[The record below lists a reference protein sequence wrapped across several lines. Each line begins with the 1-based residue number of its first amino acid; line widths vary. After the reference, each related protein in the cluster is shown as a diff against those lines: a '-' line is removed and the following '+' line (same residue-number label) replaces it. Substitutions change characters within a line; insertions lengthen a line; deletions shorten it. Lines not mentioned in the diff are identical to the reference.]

1 MSVSML
7 LRVHSNKLLA
17 DIHLCR
23 YNNIGNIMESME
35 VSCVI
40 HNENSRVKIPALVH
54 LTRLGYEYLSL
65 KQDNGKICP
74 DTNIFKS
81 LFWDGV
87 NRING
92 CSLPEQDIDRLL
104 DELAIK
110 LSNDDLGRAFYKIL
124 LDGINGLRI
133 IDLED
138 VSRNTYHVVT
148 ELTCR
153 NGDDEFRPDITLLIN
168 GLPLAFIEV
177 KKPNN
182 RDGIIAEHT
191 RINTRFSKEVF
202 RRFVNITQLMVFSNN
217 MEYDDSDPEPIEGAF
232 YASSS
237 YQRLFFNRFREEE
250 PQLHTAIQEIDE
262 QKEDF
267 ILSDNNLVS
276 IKGTGE
282 YCTNLSGLTPT
293 NRILTSLFSHNRFL
307 KLLKYGFAY
316 VERTNK
322 DGIKTLEKHVM
333 RYPQF
338 FATMAIEHKLD
349 SDAKHGIIWH
359 TQGSGK
365 TALAFHNVCYLR
377 DYYQKQGKVAKFY
390 FIVDRLD
397 LLTQAGEEFA
407 ARGLHVEK
415 INSKDDFI
423 KNIRTIGTAGN
434 TGEDTITVVNI
445 QKFSTE
451 SIVRKADY
459 DVNVQRVYFLDE
471 AHRSY
476 NPKGSFL
483 TNLMASDREAVMIA
497 LTGTPLIGEGYNTK
511 DVFGEYIHKYY
522 YNRSIADGYTL
533 KLIREGIK
541 TEYRVKLQS
550 ILEDL
555 KMQEGSLKKRDI
567 YAHPKYV
574 AALLEYIVDDFRRS
588 RIALGD
594 SSIGGMIVCD
604 SSDQARMVEETLSG
618 YPEISHV
625 LILHDVDDKET
636 RRGYQEDFKK
646 GKIDLLVVFNM
657 LLTGFDAPR
666 LKKQYLGRLVKEHN
680 LLQTLT
686 RVNRPYKSFRYGYV
700 VDFADIR
707 AEFDKTNQAYFKE
720 LQAELGGEFE
730 RYRDIF
736 KSQEEIE
743 QDIRAIQ
750 DKLFMYATDNAELF
764 SQQITALDDKQELLA
779 LRQALDTYKELMNIM
794 QLFGY
799 EELAQKFTMENLH
812 ALYTEVNNRI
822 SIVNLKQN
830 MRDGEDV
837 SGLLSLALDQIEF
850 HFRKVSEGELVIADK
865 FQDVL
870 EKTRQELA
878 RNLDT
883 MDPEYISLLE
893 ELKRIFKKKNIE
905 ELTADEMEQNI
916 QELER
921 IRKAAAQQNL
931 RDQMLCAKYQNDVK
945 YMRTHKR
952 IKATPPPIGSDP
964 VIFDVL
970 MGIKVAVDQKVLKN
984 QRMMDN
990 HAYFTREIMPEIIQS
1005 CRNRGV
1011 QPTASQVKFMEGCIS
1026 SEYFAERT

>member
-1 MSVSML
+1 M
-7 LRVHSNKLLA
+7 
-17 DIHLCR
+17 
-23 YNNIGNIMESME
+23 
-35 VSCVI
+35 
-40 HNENSRVKIPALVH
+40 
-54 LTRLGYEYLSL
+54 
-65 KQDNGKICP
+65 
-74 DTNIFKS
+74 
-81 LFWDGV
+81 
-87 NRING
+87 
-92 CSLPEQDIDRLL
+92 
-104 DELAIK
+104 
-110 LSNDDLGRAFYKIL
+110 
-124 LDGINGLRI
+124 
-133 IDLED
+133 
-138 VSRNTYHVVT
+138 
-148 ELTCR
+148 
-153 NGDDEFRPDITLLIN
+153 
-168 GLPLAFIEV
+168 
-177 KKPNN
+177 
-182 RDGIIAEHT
+182 
-191 RINTRFSKEVF
+191 
-202 RRFVNITQLMVFSNN
+202 
-217 MEYDDSDPEPIEGAF
+217 
-232 YASSS
+232 
-237 YQRLFFNRFREEE
+237 
-250 PQLHTAIQEIDE
+250 
-262 QKEDF
+262 
-267 ILSDNNLVS
+267 
-276 IKGTGE
+276 
-282 YCTNLSGLTPT
+282 
-293 NRILTSLFSHNRFL
+293 

-338 FATMAIEHKLD
+338 FATVAIEQKLD
-349 SDAKHGIIWH
+349 AGIKHGIIWH

-365 TALAFHNVCYLR
+365 TALAFHNVRYLR
-377 DYYQKQGKVAKFY
+377 DYYQRQGKVAKFY

-415 INSKDDFI
+415 VNSKDDFI
-423 KNIRTIGTAGN
+423 KNIRTIGTADN

-445 QKFSTE
+445 HKFSTE

-483 TNLMASDREAVMIA
+483 ANLMASDREAVMIA

-574 AALLEYIVDDFRRS
+574 NALVDYIVDDFRRS

-720 LQAELGGEFE
+720 LQAELGDEFE

-764 SQQITALDDKQELLA
+764 SQQITTLDDKQELLA

-822 SIVNLKQN
+822 AIVNLKQN

-837 SGLLSLALDQIEF
+837 SSLLNLALDQIEF

-905 ELTADEMEQNI
+905 ELTADEMKQNI

-931 RDQMLCAKYQNDVK
+931 RDQMLCAKYKNDVK

-952 IKATPPPIGSDP
+952 IKATPSLIGSDP

-984 QRMMDN
+984 QHMMDN
-990 HAYFTREIMPEIIQS
+990 HAYFTHEIMPEIIQS
-1005 CRNRGV
+1005 CRSSGV
-1011 QPTASQVKFMEGCIS
+1011 QPAASQVKFIETCIS
-1026 SEYFAERT
+1026 GEYFAERTWTA

>member
-1 MSVSML
+1 M
-7 LRVHSNKLLA
+7 
-17 DIHLCR
+17 
-23 YNNIGNIMESME
+23 
-35 VSCVI
+35 I
-40 HNENSRVKIPALVH
+40 HNENSRVKVPALVH
-54 LTRLGYEYLSL
+54 LTRLGYNYLSL
-65 KQDNGKICP
+65 KQYNGGICP
-74 DTNIFKS
+74 ETNIFKS

-92 CSLPEQDIDRLL
+92 CSLSEPDIDHLL
-104 DELAIK
+104 AELAIK
-110 LSNDDLGRAFYKIL
+110 LSNDDLGRAFYNIL
-124 LDGINGLRI
+124 LNGINGLRI
-133 IDLED
+133 IDLEN

-191 RINTRFSKEVF
+191 RINTRFPKKVF

-217 MEYDDSDPEPIEGAF
+217 MEYDDSDPEPIEGVF
-232 YASSS
+232 YASSG
-237 YQRLFFNRFREEE
+237 YNKLFFNRFREEE
-250 PQLHTAIQEIDE
+250 PQIHTALPAINR

-267 ILSDNNLVS
+267 ILADNNLVS
-276 IKGTGE
+276 IKGTNE
-282 YCTNLSGLTPT
+282 YNTNLSELTPT
-293 NRILTSLFSHNRFL
+293 NRILTSLFSRNRFMT
-307 KLLKYGFAY
+307 LLKYGFAY

-338 FATMAIEHKLD
+338 FATMAIKQKLD
-349 SDAKHGIIWH
+349 IGVKHGIIWH

-365 TALAFHNVCYLR
+365 TALAFHNVRYLR

-390 FIVDRLD
+390 FVVDRLD
-397 LLTQAGEEFA
+397 LLTQAGEEFT

-415 INSKDDFI
+415 VNSKDDFI
-423 KNIRTIGTAGN
+423 QNIRTIGTANN

-483 TNLMASDREAVMIA
+483 ANLMASDREAVMIA

-541 TEYRVKLQS
+541 TEYRVRLQS
-550 ILEDL
+550 ILESL
-555 KMQEGSLKKRDI
+555 KTQEGSFKKKDI

-574 AALLEYIVDDFRRS
+574 AALVDYIVEDFKRS

-604 SSDQARMVEETLSG
+604 SSDQARTVEETLNG

-666 LKKQYLGRLVKEHN
+666 LKKQYLGRVVKEHN

-686 RVNRPYKSFRYGYV
+686 RVNRPYQSFRYGYV

-707 AEFDKTNQAYFKE
+707 AEFDKTNKAYFAE
-720 LQAELGGEFE
+720 LQAELGDEFQ

-764 SQQITALDDKQELLA
+764 SQQITALDDKQELLQ
-779 LRQALDTYKELMNIM
+779 LRQALDTYKELINII

-799 EELAQKFTMENLH
+799 EELAQKFTTENLH

-822 SIVNLKQN
+822 ALVNLKQN

-837 SGLLSLALDQIEF
+837 SGLLNLALDQVEF
-850 HFRKVSEGELVIADK
+850 HFRKVSESELVIADQ
-865 FQDVL
+865 FQDIL
-870 EKTRQELA
+870 EKTRQELG
-878 RNLDT
+878 RNLDPK
-883 MDPEYISLLE
+883 DPEYISLLE
-893 ELKRIFKKKNIE
+893 ELKRIFRKKNIE
-905 ELTADEMEQNI
+905 ELTADEMKQNI
-916 QELER
+916 QDLER

-931 RDQMLCAKYQNDVK
+931 RDQMLCSKYQNDAK

-970 MGIKVAVDQKVLKN
+970 MGIKTAVDQKVLKN
-984 QRMMDN
+984 QHMMDN
-990 HAYFTREIMPEIIQS
+990 HAYFSRELMPEIIQS
-1005 CRNRGV
+1005 CRSNGV
-1011 QPTASQVKFMEGCIS
+1011 QPTSSQVKFMEACIS
-1026 SEYFAERT
+1026 SEYFSERTWTA

>member
-1 MSVSML
+1 M
-7 LRVHSNKLLA
+7 
-17 DIHLCR
+17 
-23 YNNIGNIMESME
+23 
-35 VSCVI
+35 I

-54 LTRLGYEYLSL
+54 LTRLRYDYLSL
-65 KQDNGKICP
+65 KQYNGRICP
-74 DTNIFKS
+74 ETNIFKS
-81 LFWDGV
+81 LFWDGI

-92 CSLPEQDIDRLL
+92 CNMSEQDVDRLL
-104 DELAIK
+104 DELTIK

-138 VSRNTYHVVT
+138 ESRNTYHVVT
-148 ELTCR
+148 ELTYQ
-153 NGDDEFRPDITLLIN
+153 NGEDEFRPDITLLIN

-237 YQRLFFNRFREEE
+237 YQKLFFNCFREEE
-250 PQLHTAIQEIDE
+250 PQLHTAIQEIDG
-262 QKEDF
+262 QKENF

-338 FATMAIEHKLD
+338 FATMAIEQKLD
-349 SDAKHGIIWH
+349 SGAKRGIIWH

-365 TALAFHNVCYLR
+365 TALAFHNVRYLR

-415 INSKDDFI
+415 VNSKDDFI
-423 KNIRTIGTAGN
+423 KNIRTIGTTGN

-483 TNLMASDREAVMIA
+483 ANLMVSDCEAVIIA

-550 ILEDL
+550 ILEGL
-555 KMQEGSLKKRDI
+555 KMQEGSLKKKDI

-574 AALLEYIVDDFRRS
+574 SDLVDYIVDDFRRS

-604 SSDQARMVEETLSG
+604 SSAQARVVEETLSG

-686 RVNRPYKSFRYGYV
+686 RVNRPYKSFHYGYV

-707 AEFDKTNQAYFKE
+707 AEFDKTNRAYFKE
-720 LQAELGGEFE
+720 LQAELGDEFE

-779 LRQALDTYKELMNIM
+779 LRQALETYKELMNIM

-799 EELAQKFTMENLH
+799 EELAQKFTMESLH

-822 SIVNLKQN
+822 AIVNLKQN

-837 SGLLSLALDQIEF
+837 SGLLNLALDQIEF
-850 HFRKVSEGELVIADK
+850 HFRKVSESELVIADK

-883 MDPEYISLLE
+883 KDPEYISLLE

-905 ELTADEMEQNI
+905 ELTADEMNQNI

-921 IRKAAAQQNL
+921 IHKAAAQQNL
-931 RDQMLCAKYQNDVK
+931 RDQMLCAKYKNDVK

-952 IKATPPPIGSDP
+952 IKAASSLIGSDS

-984 QRMMDN
+984 QHMMDN

-1005 CRNRGV
+1005 CRSSGV
-1011 QPTASQVKFMEGCIS
+1011 QPAAGQVKFIETCIS
-1026 SEYFAERT
+1026 GEYFAERTWTA

>member
-1 MSVSML
+1 M
-7 LRVHSNKLLA
+7 
-17 DIHLCR
+17 
-23 YNNIGNIMESME
+23 
-35 VSCVI
+35 
-40 HNENSRVKIPALVH
+40 H
-54 LTRLGYEYLSL
+54 LTRLKYDYLSL
-65 KQDNGKICP
+65 KQYNGGICSE
-74 DTNIFKS
+74 TNIFKS
-81 LFWDGV
+81 LFWAGI

-92 CSLPEQDIDRLL
+92 CNLLEQDIDRLL
-104 DELAIK
+104 EELTIK

-124 LDGINGLRI
+124 LDGINGLHI

-138 VSRNTYHVVT
+138 DSRNTYHAVT
-148 ELTCR
+148 ELTYR
-153 NGDDEFRPDITLLIN
+153 NGEDEFRPDITLLIN
-168 GLPLAFIEV
+168 GLPLAFVEV

-182 RDGIIAEHT
+182 RDGIIAEHN
-191 RINTRFSKEVF
+191 RINTRFSKEAF

-237 YQRLFFNRFREEE
+237 YQKLFFNRFREEE
-250 PQLHTAIQEIDE
+250 PQLHAAIQEIDG

-276 IKGTGE
+276 IKGTSE
-282 YCTNLSGLTPT
+282 YCTNLNGLTPT

-338 FATMAIEHKLD
+338 FATMAIEKKLD
-349 SDAKHGIIWH
+349 SGVKHGIIWH

-365 TALAFHNVCYLR
+365 TALAFHNVRYLR
-377 DYYQKQGKVAKFY
+377 DYYQKQGRVAKFY

-415 INSKDDFI
+415 VNSKDDFI
-423 KNIRTIGTAGN
+423 KNIRTIGTANN

-445 QKFSTE
+445 HKFSTE

-459 DVNVQRVYFLDE
+459 DVNVQRIYFLDE

-483 TNLMASDREAVMIA
+483 ANLMASDREAVMIA

-541 TEYRVKLQS
+541 TEYKVKLQS
-550 ILEDL
+550 ILEEL
-555 KMQEGSLKKRDI
+555 KMQEGSFKKRDI

-574 AALLEYIVDDFRRS
+574 ATLVDYIVDDFKHS

-604 SSDQARMVEETLSG
+604 SSDQARTVEETLKD

-666 LKKQYLGRLVKEHN
+666 LKKQYLGRLIKEHN

-707 AEFDKTNQAYFKE
+707 AEFDKTNEAYFRE
-720 LQAELGGEFE
+720 LQAELGDEFQ

-743 QDIRAIQ
+743 QDIQAIQ

-779 LRQALDTYKELMNIM
+779 LRQALDTYKELINII

-812 ALYTEVNNRI
+812 ALCTEVNNRI
-822 SIVNLKQN
+822 AIVNLKQN

-837 SGLLSLALDQIEF
+837 SGLLNLALDQIEF
-850 HFRKVSEGELVIADK
+850 HFRKVSEGELVVNA
-865 FQDVL
+865 
-870 EKTRQELA
+870 
-878 RNLDT
+878 NLK
-883 MDPEYISLLE
+883 L
-893 ELKRIFKKKNIE
+893 
-905 ELTADEMEQNI
+905 
-916 QELER
+916 
-921 IRKAAAQQNL
+921 
-931 RDQMLCAKYQNDVK
+931 
-945 YMRTHKR
+945 
-952 IKATPPPIGSDP
+952 
-964 VIFDVL
+964 
-970 MGIKVAVDQKVLKN
+970 
-984 QRMMDN
+984 
-990 HAYFTREIMPEIIQS
+990 
-1005 CRNRGV
+1005 
-1011 QPTASQVKFMEGCIS
+1011 
-1026 SEYFAERT
+1026 

>member
-1 MSVSML
+1 M
-7 LRVHSNKLLA
+7 
-17 DIHLCR
+17 
-23 YNNIGNIMESME
+23 
-35 VSCVI
+35 I

-54 LTRLGYEYLSL
+54 LTRLRYDYLSL
-65 KQDNGKICP
+65 KQYNGRICTE
-74 DTNIFKS
+74 TNIFKS
-81 LFWDGV
+81 LFWDGI

-92 CSLPEQDIDRLL
+92 CNMSEQDVDRLL
-104 DELAIK
+104 DELTIK

-138 VSRNTYHVVT
+138 ESRNTYHVVT
-148 ELTCR
+148 ELTYQ
-153 NGDDEFRPDITLLIN
+153 NGEDEFRPDITLLIN

-237 YQRLFFNRFREEE
+237 YQKLFFNCFREEE
-250 PQLHTAIQEIDE
+250 PQLHTAIKEIDG
-262 QKEDF
+262 QKENF

-338 FATMAIEHKLD
+338 FATMAIEQKLD
-349 SDAKHGIIWH
+349 SDAKRGIIWH

-365 TALAFHNVCYLR
+365 TALAFHNVRYLR

-415 INSKDDFI
+415 VNSKDDFI
-423 KNIRTIGTAGN
+423 KNIRTIGTTGN

-483 TNLMASDREAVMIA
+483 ANLMVSDCEAVIIA

-550 ILEDL
+550 ILEGL
-555 KMQEGSLKKRDI
+555 KMQEGSLKKKDI

-574 AALLEYIVDDFRRS
+574 SDLVDYIVDDFRRS

-604 SSDQARMVEETLSG
+604 SSAQARVVEETLSG

-686 RVNRPYKSFRYGYV
+686 RVNRPYKSFHYGYV

-707 AEFDKTNQAYFKE
+707 AEFDKTNRAYFKE
-720 LQAELGGEFE
+720 LQAELGDEFE

-822 SIVNLKQN
+822 AIVNLKQN
-830 MRDGEDV
+830 MRDGEEV
-837 SGLLSLALDQIEF
+837 SVLLNLALDQIEF
-850 HFRKVSEGELVIADK
+850 HFRKVSESELVIADK

-883 MDPEYISLLE
+883 KDPEYISLLE

-921 IRKAAAQQNL
+921 IRKAVAQQNL
-931 RDQMLCAKYQNDVK
+931 RDQMLCAKYKNDVK

-952 IKATPPPIGSDP
+952 IKATSSLIGSDP

-990 HAYFTREIMPEIIQS
+990 HKYFSSEIMPEIIQS
-1005 CRNRGV
+1005 CRSNGV
-1011 QPTASQVKFMEGCIS
+1011 QPTASQVKFMESCIS
-1026 SEYFAERT
+1026 SEYFAERTWTA

>member
-1 MSVSML
+1 
-7 LRVHSNKLLA
+7 
-17 DIHLCR
+17 
-23 YNNIGNIMESME
+23 ME

-65 KQDNGKICP
+65 KQDNGKICL

-110 LSNDDLGRAFYKIL
+110 LSNDDLGRSFYKIL

-148 ELTCR
+148 ELTCW

-191 RINTRFSKEVF
+191 RINTRFSKKVF

-237 YQRLFFNRFREEE
+237 YSKLFFNRFREEE
-250 PQLHTAIQEIDE
+250 PQIHTALPAISS

-267 ILSDNNLVS
+267 ILADNNLVS
-276 IKGTGE
+276 IKGTNE
-282 YCTNLSGLTPT
+282 YNTNLSELTPT
-293 NRILTSLFSHNRFL
+293 NRILTSLFSRNRFMM
-307 KLLKYGFAY
+307 LLKYGFAY

-338 FATMAIEHKLD
+338 FATRAIEQKLD
-349 SDAKHGIIWH
+349 AGVKHGIIWH

-365 TALAFHNVCYLR
+365 TALAFYNVRYLR
-377 DYYQKQGKVAKFY
+377 DYYQRQGKVAKFY
-390 FIVDRLD
+390 FVVDRLD

-415 INSKDDFI
+415 VNSKDDFI
-423 KNIRTIGTAGN
+423 QNIRTIGTANN

-483 TNLMASDREAVMIA
+483 ANLMTSDREAVMIA

-550 ILEDL
+550 ILESL
-555 KMQEGSLKKRDI
+555 KMQEGSFKKKDI

-574 AALLEYIVDDFRRS
+574 AALVDYIVEDFMHS

-604 SSDQARMVEETLSG
+604 SSDQARTVEETLNG
-618 YPEISHV
+618 YPDISHV

-636 RRGYQEDFKK
+636 RRGYQDDFKK

-666 LKKQYLGRLVKEHN
+666 LKKQYLGRVIKEHN

-686 RVNRPYKSFRYGYV
+686 RVNRPYQSFRYGYV

-707 AEFDKTNQAYFKE
+707 AEFDKTNKAYFEE
-720 LQAELGGEFE
+720 LQAELGDEFQ

-743 QDIRAIQ
+743 QDIQAIQ

-764 SQQITALDDKQELLA
+764 SQQITALDDKQELLD
-779 LRQALDTYKELMNIM
+779 LRKALDTYKELINII

-799 EELAQKFTMENLH
+799 EELTQKFTVENLQ

-822 SIVNLKQN
+822 AIVNLKQN

-837 SGLLSLALDQIEF
+837 SGLLNIALDQIEF
-850 HFRKVSEGELVIADK
+850 HFRKVSEGELVIADQ

-870 EKTRQELA
+870 EKTRQELG
-878 RNLDT
+878 RNLDPK
-883 MDPEYISLLE
+883 DPEYISLLE

-905 ELTADEMEQNI
+905 ELTADEMQRNI
-916 QELER
+916 QDLER

-931 RDQMLCAKYQNDVK
+931 RDQMLCAK
-945 YMRTHKR
+945 
-952 IKATPPPIGSDP
+952 
-964 VIFDVL
+964 
-970 MGIKVAVDQKVLKN
+970 
-984 QRMMDN
+984 
-990 HAYFTREIMPEIIQS
+990 
-1005 CRNRGV
+1005 
-1011 QPTASQVKFMEGCIS
+1011 
-1026 SEYFAERT
+1026 

>member
-1 MSVSML
+1 MIVML
-7 LRVHSNKLLA
+7 
-17 DIHLCR
+17 
-23 YNNIGNIMESME
+23 
-35 VSCVI
+35 
-40 HNENSRVKIPALVH
+40 
-54 LTRLGYEYLSL
+54 
-65 KQDNGKICP
+65 
-74 DTNIFKS
+74 
-81 LFWDGV
+81 
-87 NRING
+87 NRINR
-92 CSLPEQDIDRLL
+92 CSLPEKDIDRLL

-191 RINTRFSKEVF
+191 RINTRFSRKVF

-217 MEYDDSDPEPIEGAF
+217 MEYDDSDPEPMEGAF

-237 YQRLFFNRFREEE
+237 YSRLFFNRFREEK
-250 PQLHTAIQEIDE
+250 PQIHTALPAINS

-267 ILSDNNLVS
+267 ILADNNLVS
-276 IKGTGE
+276 IKGTSE
-282 YCTNLSGLTPT
+282 YNTNLSELTPT
-293 NRILTSLFSHNRFL
+293 NRILTSLFSRNRFMM
-307 KLLKYGFAY
+307 LLKYGFAY

-338 FATMAIEHKLD
+338 FATKAIEQKLD
-349 SDAKHGIIWH
+349 TGVKHGIIWH

-365 TALAFHNVCYLR
+365 TALAFHNVRYLR

-390 FIVDRLD
+390 FVVDRLD

-415 INSKDDFI
+415 VNSKDDFI
-423 KNIRTIGTAGN
+423 QNIRTIGVANN

-476 NPKGSFL
+476 SPKGSFL
-483 TNLMASDREAVMIA
+483 ANLMASDREAVMIA

-550 ILEDL
+550 ILESL
-555 KMQEGSLKKRDI
+555 KMQEGSFKKRDI

-574 AALLEYIVDDFRRS
+574 AALVDYIVEDFEHS

-594 SSIGGMIVCD
+594 LSIGGMIVCD
-604 SSDQARMVEETLSG
+604 SSDQARTVEEALNG
-618 YPEISHV
+618 YPDISHV

-636 RRGYQEDFKK
+636 RRGYQDDFKK

-666 LKKQYLGRLVKEHN
+666 LKKQYLGRVIKEHN

-686 RVNRPYKSFRYGYV
+686 RVNRPYQSFRYGYV

-707 AEFDKTNQAYFKE
+707 AEFDKTNKAYFEE
-720 LQAELGGEFE
+720 LQAELGDEFQ
-730 RYRDIF
+730 RYREIF
-736 KSQEEIE
+736 KTQEEIE
-743 QDIRAIQ
+743 QDIQAIQ

-764 SQQITALDDKQELLA
+764 SQQITALDDKQELLD
-779 LRQALDTYKELMNIM
+779 LRQVLDTYKELINII

-799 EELAQKFTMENLH
+799 EELAPKFTMKNLRV
-812 ALYTEVNNRI
+812 LYTEVNNRI
-822 SIVNLKQN
+822 ALVNLKQN
-830 MRDGEDV
+830 MQNGEDV
-837 SGLLSLALDQIEF
+837 SGLLNLALDQIEF
-850 HFRKVSEGELVIADK
+850 HFRKVSESELIIADQ
-865 FQDVL
+865 FQDIL
-870 EKTRQELA
+870 EKTRQELG
-878 RNLDT
+878 RSLDPK
-883 MDPEYISLLE
+883 DPEYISLLE

-905 ELTADEMEQNI
+905 ELTADELKQNI
-916 QELER
+916 QDLEHV
-921 IRKAAAQQNL
+921 RKAAAQQNL

-952 IKATPPPIGSDP
+952 IKTTPPPIGSDP
-964 VIFDVL
+964 VIFRVL
-970 MGIKVAVDQKVLKN
+970 MGIKTAVDLKVLKN
-984 QRMMDN
+984 QHMMDN
-990 HAYFTREIMPEIIQS
+990 PAYFSREIMPEIIQS
-1005 CRNRGV
+1005 CRINGI
-1011 QPTASQVKFMEGCIS
+1011 QPTASQVKFMEACIS
-1026 SEYFAERT
+1026 REYFAERAWTA

>member
-1 MSVSML
+1 M
-7 LRVHSNKLLA
+7 
-17 DIHLCR
+17 
-23 YNNIGNIMESME
+23 
-35 VSCVI
+35 I

-81 LFWDGV
+81 LFWGGV

-104 DELAIK
+104 DEIAIK
-110 LSNDDLGRAFYKIL
+110 LSSDDLGRAFYKIL

-133 IDLED
+133 IDLDD

-191 RINTRFSKEVF
+191 RINTRFSEKVF

-237 YQRLFFNRFREEE
+237 YNKLFFNRFLEEE
-250 PQLHTAIQEIDE
+250 PQIHTALPAINS

-267 ILSDNNLVS
+267 ILADNNLVS
-276 IKGTGE
+276 IKGTNE
-282 YCTNLSGLTPT
+282 YNTNLSELTPT
-293 NRILTSLFSHNRFL
+293 NRILASLFSRDRFMM
-307 KLLKYGFAY
+307 LLKYGFAY

-322 DGIKTLEKHVM
+322 DGIKALEKHVM

-338 FATMAIEHKLD
+338 FATKAIEQKLD
-349 SDAKHGIIWH
+349 TGVKHGIIWH

-365 TALAFHNVCYLR
+365 TALAFHNVRYLR
-377 DYYQKQGKVAKFY
+377 DYYQKQGKVTKFC
-390 FIVDRLD
+390 FVVDRLD

-415 INSKDDFI
+415 VNSKDDFI
-423 KNIRTIGTAGN
+423 QNIRTIGTANN

-483 TNLMASDREAVMIA
+483 ANLMASDREAVMIA

-550 ILEDL
+550 ILENL
-555 KMQEGSLKKRDI
+555 KLQEGSFKKKDI

-574 AALLEYIVDDFRRS
+574 AALVDYIVEDFKHS

-604 SSDQARMVEETLSG
+604 SSDQARTVEETLNG
-618 YPEISHV
+618 YPDISHV

-636 RRGYQEDFKK
+636 RRGYQDDFKK

-666 LKKQYLGRLVKEHN
+666 LKKQYLGRVIKEHN

-686 RVNRPYKSFRYGYV
+686 RVNRPYQSSRYGYV

-707 AEFDKTNQAYFKE
+707 AEFDKTNKAYFEE
-720 LQAELGGEFE
+720 LQAELGDEFQ

-750 DKLFMYATDNAELF
+750 DKLFMYATDKAELF
-764 SQQITALDDKQELLA
+764 SQQITALDDKQELLD
-779 LRQALDTYKELMNIM
+779 LRQALDTYKELINII

-822 SIVNLKQN
+822 ALVNLKQN
-830 MRDGEDV
+830 MQDGEDV
-837 SGLLSLALDQIEF
+837 SGLLNLALDQIEF
-850 HFRKVSEGELVIADK
+850 HFRKVSESELVIADQ
-865 FQDVL
+865 FHDIL
-870 EKTRQELA
+870 EKTRQELE
-878 RNLDT
+878 RNLDPK
-883 MDPEYISLLE
+883 DPEYISLLE

-905 ELTADEMEQNI
+905 ELTADEMKQNI

-921 IRKAAAQQNL
+921 IRKTAAQQNL

-964 VIFDVL
+964 VIFRVL
-970 MGIKVAVDQKVLKN
+970 MGIKAAVDLKVLKN
-984 QRMMDN
+984 QHMMDN
-990 HAYFTREIMPEIIQS
+990 PAYFSREIMPEIIQS
-1005 CRNRGV
+1005 CRSNGI
-1011 QPTASQVKFMEGCIS
+1011 QPTASQVKFMEACIS
-1026 SEYFAERT
+1026 SEYFAERKWTA

>member
-1 MSVSML
+1 M
-7 LRVHSNKLLA
+7 
-17 DIHLCR
+17 
-23 YNNIGNIMESME
+23 
-35 VSCVI
+35 I
-40 HNENSRVKIPALVH
+40 HNENSRVKIPALIH
-54 LTRLGYEYLSL
+54 LARLKYDYLSL
-65 KQDNGKICP
+65 KQYNGGICYK
-74 DTNIFKS
+74 TNIFKS
-81 LFWDGV
+81 LFWDGI

-92 CSLPEQDIDRLL
+92 CNMSEQDVDRLL
-104 DELAIK
+104 DELTIK

-124 LDGINGLRI
+124 LDGINDLRI

-138 VSRNTYHVVT
+138 ESRNTYHVVT
-148 ELTCR
+148 ELTYQ
-153 NGDDEFRPDITLLIN
+153 NDEDEFRPDITLLIN

-182 RDGIIAEHT
+182 RDGIIVEHA

-217 MEYDDSDPEPIEGAF
+217 MEYDDSDPEPIEGPF

-237 YQRLFFNRFREEE
+237 YQKLFFNRFREEE
-250 PQLHTAIQEIDE
+250 PQLHTAIQEIDG

-267 ILSDNNLVS
+267 ILSDNNLIS

-338 FATMAIEHKLD
+338 FATVAIEQKLD
-349 SDAKHGIIWH
+349 AGIKHGIIWH

-365 TALAFHNVCYLR
+365 TALAFHNVRYLR
-377 DYYQKQGKVAKFY
+377 DYYQRQGKVAKFY

-415 INSKDDFI
+415 VNSKDDFI
-423 KNIRTIGTAGN
+423 KNIRTIGTADN

-483 TNLMASDREAVMIA
+483 ANLMASDREAVMIA

-574 AALLEYIVDDFRRS
+574 NALVDYIVDDFRRS

-707 AEFDKTNQAYFKE
+707 AEFDKTNQAYSKE
-720 LQAELGGEFE
+720 LQAELGDEFE

-764 SQQITALDDKQELLA
+764 SQQITTLDDKQELLA

-822 SIVNLKQN
+822 AIVNLKQN

-837 SGLLSLALDQIEF
+837 SSLLNLALDQIEF

-883 MDPEYISLLE
+883 TDPEYISLLE

-905 ELTADEMEQNI
+905 ELTADEMKQNI

-931 RDQMLCAKYQNDVK
+931 RDQMLCAKYKNDVK

-952 IKATPPPIGSDP
+952 IKATPSLIGNAP

-984 QRMMDN
+984 QHMMDN

-1005 CRNRGV
+1005 CRNSGV
-1011 QPTASQVKFMEGCIS
+1011 QPAASQVKFIETCIS
-1026 SEYFAERT
+1026 GEYFAERTWTA

>member
-1 MSVSML
+1 M
-7 LRVHSNKLLA
+7 
-17 DIHLCR
+17 
-23 YNNIGNIMESME
+23 
-35 VSCVI
+35 
-40 HNENSRVKIPALVH
+40 H
-54 LTRLGYEYLSL
+54 LTRLKYDYLSL
-65 KQDNGKICP
+65 KRYNGGICSE
-74 DTNIFKS
+74 TNIFKS
-81 LFWDGV
+81 LFWAGI

-92 CSLPEQDIDRLL
+92 CNLSEQEVDRLL
-104 DELAIK
+104 EELTIK

-138 VSRNTYHVVT
+138 DSRNTYHIVT
-148 ELTCR
+148 ELTYR
-153 NGDDEFRPDITLLIN
+153 NGEDEFRPDITLLIN
-168 GLPLAFIEV
+168 GLPLAFVEV

-182 RDGIIAEHT
+182 RDGIIAEHN

-237 YQRLFFNRFREEE
+237 YQKLFFNRFREEE
-250 PQLHTAIQEIDE
+250 PQLHAAIQEIDG

-276 IKGTGE
+276 IKGTSE
-282 YCTNLSGLTPT
+282 YCTNLNGLTPT

-316 VERTNK
+316 VERTTK

-338 FATMAIEHKLD
+338 FATMAIEKKLD
-349 SDAKHGIIWH
+349 SGVKHGIIWH

-365 TALAFHNVCYLR
+365 TALAFHNVRYLR

-415 INSKDDFI
+415 VNSKDDFI
-423 KNIRTIGTAGN
+423 KNIRTIGTANN

-445 QKFSTE
+445 HKFSTE

-459 DVNVQRVYFLDE
+459 DVNVQRIYFLDE

-483 TNLMASDREAVMIA
+483 ANLMASDREAVMIA

-550 ILEDL
+550 ILEEL
-555 KMQEGSLKKRDI
+555 KMQEGSFKKRDI

-574 AALLEYIVDDFRRS
+574 ATLVDYIVDDFKHS

-604 SSDQARMVEETLSG
+604 SSDQARTVEETLKD

-666 LKKQYLGRLVKEHN
+666 LKKQYLGRLIKEHN

-707 AEFDKTNQAYFKE
+707 AEFDKTNEAYFRE
-720 LQAELGGEFE
+720 LQAELGDEFQ

-736 KSQEEIE
+736 KSKEEIE
-743 QDIRAIQ
+743 QDIQAIQ

-779 LRQALDTYKELMNIM
+779 LRQTLDTYKELINII

-822 SIVNLKQN
+822 AIVNLKQN

-837 SGLLSLALDQIEF
+837 SGLLNLALDQIEF

-870 EKTRQELA
+870 EKTRQELE
-878 RNLDT
+878 RSLDT
-883 MDPEYISLLE
+883 KDPEYISLLE

-905 ELTADEMEQNI
+905 ELTADEMNQNI

-1026 SEYFAERT
+1026 SEYFAERTWTA

>member
-1 MSVSML
+1 M
-7 LRVHSNKLLA
+7 
-17 DIHLCR
+17 
-23 YNNIGNIMESME
+23 
-35 VSCVI
+35 
-40 HNENSRVKIPALVH
+40 
-54 LTRLGYEYLSL
+54 
-65 KQDNGKICP
+65 
-74 DTNIFKS
+74 
-81 LFWDGV
+81 
-87 NRING
+87 
-92 CSLPEQDIDRLL
+92 
-104 DELAIK
+104 
-110 LSNDDLGRAFYKIL
+110 GRAFYKIL

-138 VSRNTYHVVT
+138 DSRNTYHIVT
-148 ELTCR
+148 ELTYR
-153 NGDDEFRPDITLLIN
+153 NGEDEFRPDITLLIN
-168 GLPLAFIEV
+168 GLPLAFVEV

-182 RDGIIAEHT
+182 RDGIIAEHN

-217 MEYDDSDPEPIEGAF
+217 MEYDDADPEPIEGAF

-237 YQRLFFNRFREEE
+237 YQKLFFNRFREEE
-250 PQLHTAIQEIDE
+250 PQLHTAIQEIDG

-276 IKGTGE
+276 IKGTSE
-282 YCTNLSGLTPT
+282 YCTNLNGLTPT

-338 FATMAIEHKLD
+338 FATMAIEKKLD
-349 SDAKHGIIWH
+349 SGVKHGIIWH

-365 TALAFHNVCYLR
+365 TALAFHNVRYLR
-377 DYYQKQGKVAKFY
+377 DYYQKQGRVAKFY

-415 INSKDDFI
+415 VNSKDDFI
-423 KNIRTIGTAGN
+423 QNIRTIGTANN

-445 QKFSTE
+445 HKFSTE

-459 DVNVQRVYFLDE
+459 DVNVQRIYFLDE

-483 TNLMASDREAVMIA
+483 ANLMASDREAVMIA

-550 ILEDL
+550 ILEEL
-555 KMQEGSLKKRDI
+555 KMQEGSFKKRDI

-574 AALLEYIVDDFRRS
+574 AALVDYIVDDFKHS

-604 SSDQARMVEETLSG
+604 SSDQARAVEETLKD

-666 LKKQYLGRLVKEHN
+666 LKKQYLGRLIKEHN

-707 AEFDKTNQAYFKE
+707 AEFDKTNEAYFRE
-720 LQAELGGEFE
+720 LQAELGDEFQ

-736 KSQEEIE
+736 KTQEEIE

-764 SQQITALDDKQELLA
+764 SKQITALDDKQELLA
-779 LRQALDTYKELMNIM
+779 LRKALDTYKELINII

-822 SIVNLKQN
+822 AIVNLKQN

-837 SGLLSLALDQIEF
+837 SGLLNLALDQIEF
-850 HFRKVSEGELVIADK
+850 HFRKISEGELVIADK

-870 EKTRQELA
+870 EKTRQELE
-878 RNLDT
+878 RSLDT
-883 MDPEYISLLE
+883 KDPEYISLLE

-905 ELTADEMEQNI
+905 ELTADEMKQNI

-1026 SEYFAERT
+1026 SEYFAERTWTA

>member
-1 MSVSML
+1 MV
-7 LRVHSNKLLA
+7 
-17 DIHLCR
+17 
-23 YNNIGNIMESME
+23 
-35 VSCVI
+35 

-54 LTRLGYEYLSL
+54 LTRLEYGYLSL
-65 KQDNGKICP
+65 KQYNGGICSE
-74 DTNIFKS
+74 TNIFKS
-81 LFWDGV
+81 LFWAGI

-92 CSLPEQDIDRLL
+92 CNLLEQDIDRLL
-104 DELAIK
+104 EELTIK

-138 VSRNTYHVVT
+138 ESRNTYHTVT
-148 ELTCR
+148 ELTYR
-153 NGDDEFRPDITLLIN
+153 NGEDEFRPDITLLIN
-168 GLPLAFIEV
+168 GLPLAFVEV

-182 RDGIIAEHT
+182 RDGIIAEHN
-191 RINTRFSKEVF
+191 RINTRFSKEAF

-237 YQRLFFNRFREEE
+237 YQKLFFNRFREEE
-250 PQLHTAIQEIDE
+250 PQLHAAIQEIDG

-276 IKGTGE
+276 IKGTSE
-282 YCTNLSGLTPT
+282 YCTNLNGLTPT

-338 FATMAIEHKLD
+338 FATMAIEKKLD
-349 SDAKHGIIWH
+349 SGVKHGIIWH

-365 TALAFHNVCYLR
+365 TALAFHNVRYLR
-377 DYYQKQGKVAKFY
+377 DYYQKQGRVAKFY

-415 INSKDDFI
+415 VNSKDDFI
-423 KNIRTIGTAGN
+423 KNIRTIGTANN

-445 QKFSTE
+445 HKFSTE

-459 DVNVQRVYFLDE
+459 DVNVQRIYFLDE

-483 TNLMASDREAVMIA
+483 ANLMASDREAVMIA

-541 TEYRVKLQS
+541 TEYKVKLQS
-550 ILEDL
+550 ILEEL
-555 KMQEGSLKKRDI
+555 KMQEGSFKKRDI

-574 AALLEYIVDDFRRS
+574 ATLVDYIVDDFKHS

-604 SSDQARMVEETLSG
+604 SSDQARTVEETLKD

-666 LKKQYLGRLVKEHN
+666 LKKQYLGRLIKEHN

-707 AEFDKTNQAYFKE
+707 AEFDKTNEAYFRE
-720 LQAELGGEFE
+720 LQAELGDEFQ

-743 QDIRAIQ
+743 QDIQAIQ

-779 LRQALDTYKELMNIM
+779 LRQALDTYKELINII

-812 ALYTEVNNRI
+812 ALCTEVNNRI
-822 SIVNLKQN
+822 AIVNLKQN

-837 SGLLSLALDQIEF
+837 SGLLNLALDQIEF

-865 FQDVL
+865 FQDIL
-870 EKTRQELA
+870 EKTRQELE
-878 RNLDT
+878 RSLDT
-883 MDPEYISLLE
+883 KDPEYISLLE

-905 ELTADEMEQNI
+905 ELTADEMKQNI

-970 MGIKVAVDQKVLKN
+970 MGIKAAVDQKVLKN

-1026 SEYFAERT
+1026 SEYFAERTWTA

>member
-1 MSVSML
+1 MV
-7 LRVHSNKLLA
+7 
-17 DIHLCR
+17 
-23 YNNIGNIMESME
+23 
-35 VSCVI
+35 

-54 LTRLGYEYLSL
+54 LTRLGYKYLSL
-65 KQDNGKICP
+65 KQDNGKVCP

-104 DELAIK
+104 GELAIK

-191 RINTRFSKEVF
+191 RINTRFSRKVF

-237 YQRLFFNRFREEE
+237 YSKLFFNRFREEE
-250 PQLHTAIQEIDE
+250 PQIHTALPTINS

-267 ILSDNNLVS
+267 ILADNNLVS
-276 IKGTGE
+276 IKGTNE
-282 YCTNLSGLTPT
+282 YNTNLSELTPT
-293 NRILTSLFSHNRFL
+293 NRILTSLFSHNRFMM
-307 KLLKYGFAY
+307 LLKYGFAY

-338 FATMAIEHKLD
+338 FATKAIEQKLD
-349 SDAKHGIIWH
+349 TGIKHGIIWH

-365 TALAFHNVCYLR
+365 TALAFHNVRYLR

-390 FIVDRLD
+390 FVVDRLD

-415 INSKDDFI
+415 VNSKDDFI
-423 KNIRTIGTAGN
+423 QNIRTIGTANN

-483 TNLMASDREAVMIA
+483 ANLMASDREAVMIA
-497 LTGTPLIGEGYNTK
+497 LTGTPLIGDGYNTK

-550 ILEDL
+550 ILESL
-555 KMQEGSLKKRDI
+555 KMQEGSFKKKDI

-574 AALLEYIVDDFRRS
+574 SALVDYIVEDFKHS

-604 SSDQARMVEETLSG
+604 SSDQARAVEETLNA

-636 RRGYQEDFKK
+636 RRGYQDDFKK

-666 LKKQYLGRLVKEHN
+666 LKKQYLGRVIKEHN

-686 RVNRPYKSFRYGYV
+686 RVNRPYRSFRYGYV

-707 AEFDKTNQAYFKE
+707 AEFDKTNKAYFEE
-720 LQAELGGEFE
+720 LQAELGDEFQ

-743 QDIRAIQ
+743 QDIQAIQ

-764 SQQITALDDKQELLA
+764 SQQITALDDKQELLD
-779 LRQALDTYKELMNIM
+779 LRQALDTYKELINII

-799 EELAQKFTMENLH
+799 EELAQRFTMENLH

-822 SIVNLKQN
+822 ALVNLKQN
-830 MRDGEDV
+830 MQDGEDV
-837 SGLLSLALDQIEF
+837 SGLLNLALDQIEF
-850 HFRKVSEGELVIADK
+850 HFRKVSESELVIADQ
-865 FQDVL
+865 FQDIL
-870 EKTRQELA
+870 EKTRRELG
-878 RNLDT
+878 RNLDPK
-883 MDPEYISLLE
+883 DPEYISLLE

-905 ELTADEMEQNI
+905 ELTADEMQRNI

-931 RDQMLCAKYQNDVK
+931 RNQILCAKYQNDVK
-945 YMRTHKR
+945 YMRAHKR
-952 IKATPPPIGSDP
+952 IKDAPPLIGSDP
-964 VIFDVL
+964 VIFGVL
-970 MGIKVAVDQKVLKN
+970 MGIKAAVDRKVLKN
-984 QRMMDN
+984 QHMMDN
-990 HAYFTREIMPEIIQS
+990 PAYFSREVMPEIIQS
-1005 CRNRGV
+1005 CRSNGI
-1011 QPTASQVKFMEGCIS
+1011 QPTASQVKFMETCIS
-1026 SEYFAERT
+1026 GEYFAERTWTA